1 MMIAMRTHMT
11 QAGPTKWAA
20 DSLRA
25 AFCAA
30 FVLSVASCSRL
41 IDDNRVAF
49 GGIYFSSK
57 VQSEKAHKEN
67 FEIFVRKATQNITAA
82 REAGEY
88 EATIYCVRNFG
99 TSDVDWVYGPDDVA
113 PQFDDDAL
121 YLKGTCRV

>member
-1 MMIAMRTHMT
+1 MMIAMRAYMT
-11 QAGPTKWAA
+11 QAGRTKWAA
-20 DSLRA
+20 NSLRA

-30 FVLSVASCSRL
+30 FVLSLASCSRL

-82 REAGEY
+82 REAGNM
-88 EATIYCVRNFG
+88 R
-99 TSDVDWVYGPDDVA
+99 
-113 PQFDDDAL
+113 PQFIAYATLVHRMSIGFMAL
-121 YLKGTCRV
+121 MTLHHSLTMMRCI